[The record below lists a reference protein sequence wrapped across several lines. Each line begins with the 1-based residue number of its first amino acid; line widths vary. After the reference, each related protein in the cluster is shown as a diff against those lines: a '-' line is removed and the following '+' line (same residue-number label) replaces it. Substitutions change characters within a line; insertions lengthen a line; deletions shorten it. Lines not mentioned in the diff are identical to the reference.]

1 MTLIQ
6 NAIERPIAVIAGMLM
21 IVLFGVVALKTIPIQ
36 LAPDV
41 ERPVITITTKWPAAA
56 PAEIERE
63 ILNRQETVFAGL
75 EGLVSITGRA
85 QLGRSRLT
93 LEFSVDTDMNRALL
107 LVANRLDRVSGYPGE
122 VQEPTLKTT
131 GTDDNA
137 IAWFTIQR
145 AADNS
150 RPIHEYSD
158 FIDDVIR
165 ERLERVPGIGEVNY
179 YGGTKRQIQIIV
191 DPQRL
196 ARYRLTIGEMS
207 KALRDASV
215 SLSAGSVDE
224 GKRRYTVR
232 AEGELSS
239 LASIREVL
247 IRSIEDPQTGRFGRV
262 SVSDVAE
269 VRFGY
274 ETPVATIRV
283 FGQPAMAMNATRRH
297 GANVIETMTRLQSAV
312 DELNETVISDAGL
325 VLRQVYNET
334 VYINSAIRLVQQNI
348 WVGGLLAA
356 IILLLFLRSLRATV
370 IITIAIPVSVI
381 GAFVAMALLGR
392 SLNVISLAGIAFS
405 VGMVVDAAIVVLE
418 NIFRLREQGQPIRQA
433 ALEGTKQV
441 WGAVLVSALTTVMV
455 FIPILTI
462 ELEAGQLFRDIA
474 VAISVAVILSLLVS
488 ITLIPA
494 LSARLLKPTRKETSG
509 NPTRMD
515 IPFLDSAARLF
526 AQGITI
532 FCRVVAASPAVAIA
546 VVGSITAAAAVVAW
560 LMLPQLEYL
569 PEGNRNLLFG
579 AVTPPPGYN
588 LETVTRIAESIEEE
602 ISPYW
607 SKEGDP
613 PGGADAAPRIER
625 FFSVA
630 TPSRTFFGAVAADPT
645 RVRELEP
652 ILRGPVFREPGT
664 FGFISQPSIFGRGIG
679 GSRKIDLDISG
690 PELETILSVANR
702 AFSRIMKIMP
712 RKEGHQWRPNPG
724 LELGAPEIQLVP
736 NRLRLSD
743 AGLSAKEVAEAI
755 DVFND
760 GRRVLQV
767 TVGGKLTDLVLK
779 GKQSVDATQD
789 IGELPVVLPTGHVIP
804 VKALTHIT
812 LTAGPTQ
819 IRHRERL
826 RTITLDIRPAPG
838 IPLEAA
844 ISRLR
849 EEVIK
854 PLRTEGLPPQIKM
867 RLTGTADKLIE
878 TRDALGLNMVLA
890 LVIVYLVMAV
900 LFESFI
906 YPLII
911 MLSVP
916 VAAVGGIG
924 GLAALN
930 LVTYQALDMLTM
942 LGFVI
947 LIGIVVNNAILL
959 VHQTLFHFRTE
970 NTTASEAIVRATQ
983 NRIRPIFMSTLTSVF
998 GMLPLALFPGAGS
1011 ELYRGL
1017 GSVIIG
1023 GLMLSAIITLLI
1035 IPPMMAMIVAPLEAR
1050 RATRSSSQ

>member
-1 MTLIQ
+1 M
-6 NAIERPIAVIAGMLM
+6 
-21 IVLFGVVALKTIPIQ
+21 
-36 LAPDV
+36 
-41 ERPVITITTKWPAAA
+41 
-56 PAEIERE
+56 
-63 ILNRQETVFAGL
+63 
-75 EGLVSITGRA
+75 
-85 QLGRSRLT
+85 
-93 LEFSVDTDMNRALL
+93 
-107 LVANRLDRVSGYPGE
+107 
-122 VQEPTLKTT
+122 
-131 GTDDNA
+131 
-137 IAWFTIQR
+137 
-145 AADNS
+145 
-150 RPIHEYSD
+150 
-158 FIDDVIR
+158 
-165 ERLERVPGIGEVNY
+165 
-179 YGGTKRQIQIIV
+179 
-191 DPQRL
+191 
-196 ARYRLTIGEMS
+196 
-207 KALRDASV
+207 
-215 SLSAGSVDE
+215 
-224 GKRRYTVR
+224 
-232 AEGELSS
+232 
-239 LASIREVL
+239 
-247 IRSIEDPQTGRFGRV
+247 
-262 SVSDVAE
+262 
-269 VRFGY
+269 
-274 ETPVATIRV
+274 
-283 FGQPAMAMNATRRH
+283 
-297 GANVIETMTRLQSAV
+297 
-312 DELNETVISDAGL
+312 
-325 VLRQVYNET
+325 
-334 VYINSAIRLVQQNI
+334 
-348 WVGGLLAA
+348 
-356 IILLLFLRSLRATV
+356 
-370 IITIAIPVSVI
+370 
-381 GAFVAMALLGR
+381 
-392 SLNVISLAGIAFS
+392 
-405 VGMVVDAAIVVLE
+405 
-418 NIFRLREQGQPIRQA
+418 
-433 ALEGTKQV
+433 
-441 WGAVLVSALTTVMV
+441 
-455 FIPILTI
+455 
-462 ELEAGQLFRDIA
+462 
-474 VAISVAVILSLLVS
+474 VS

-494 LSARLLKPTRKETSG
+494 LSARLLKPTRKETNGS
-509 NPTRMD
+509 PTRID
-515 IPFLDSAARLF
+515 IPVLDSAARLF
-526 AQGITI
+526 AQGITT
-532 FCRVVAASPAVAIA
+532 FCRVVAGSPTVAIA

-560 LMLPQLEYL
+560 LILPQLEYL

-588 LETVTRIAESIEEE
+588 LETVTRIAKSIEDE

-607 SKEGDP
+607 SKEGDGR
-613 PGGADAAPRIER
+613 GGADSAPQIER

-702 AFSRIMKIMP
+702 AFRRIMKIMP

-767 TVGGKLTDLVLK
+767 TVGGKLPDLVLN
-779 GKQSVDATQD
+779 GKQSVNATQN

-804 VKALTHIT
+804 VKVLTQVA

-844 ISRLR
+844 ITRLR

-867 RLTGTADKLIE
+867 RLTGTADKLVE
-878 TRDALGLNMVLA
+878 TRDALSLNMVLA
-890 LVIVYLVMAV
+890 LAIVYLVMAV

-911 MLSVP
+911 MLAVP
-916 VAAVGGIG
+916 VAAGGGIG

-970 NTTASEAIVRATQ
+970 NTTASEAIVRATR

-1050 RATRSSSQ
+1050 RAARSSSQ